1 MNSSNKTARIAGFL
15 YLMVVP
21 LGIFG
26 SMYVPSRLIVSG
38 DAATTANNIIGT
50 FAIFLGYRM
59 NIGLFAALGEVLFL
73 LWLLIKG
80 VNAEQWEKRALES
93 A

>member
-1 MNSSNKTARIAGFL
+1 MSSINKTARIAGFL
-15 YLMVVP
+15 YLLLAP

-26 SMYVPSRLIVSG
+26 LLIFGYLFDSFTLFLLPDFGVTI
-38 DAATTANNIIGT
+38 AQFT
-50 FAIFLGYRM
+50 FLGE
-59 NIGLFAALGEVLFL
+59 ILLP

-80 VNAEQWEKRALES
+80 VNVERWEKRAHES